1 MEKMDQAI
9 KDRWV
14 AALRSGDYTQGQG
27 RLHATSADGINS
39 FCCLGVLCD
48 LANKENIV
56 STVEAYTTSD
66 GVSVLYD
73 DDESWLPTSVA
84 QWSGVDAQGTFNEGL
99 DNQEFST
106 LAYLNDSGAT
116 FEHIAEVIEE
126 YL

>member
-1 MEKMDQAI
+1 MEKMNPEI
-9 KDRWV
+9 KARWV
-14 AALRSGDYTQGQG
+14 AALRSGEYEQGQG
-27 RLHATSADGINS
+27 RLHATSADRIF

-66 GVSVLYD
+66 GVSMIYD
-73 DDESWLPTSVA
+73 DDESWLPTSVV
-84 QWSGVDAQGTFNEGL
+84 QWSGVDAQGTFNDGL

-106 LAYLNDSGAT
+106 LAYLNDNGAT
-116 FEHIAEVIEE
+116 FDHIAEVIEE

>member
-1 MEKMDQAI
+1 MEKMNQTI
-9 KDRWV
+9 KARWV

-27 RLHATSADGINS
+27 RLHATSASGINS

-48 LANKENIV
+48 LANKENIPLNI
-56 STVEAYTTSD
+56 ELHETSD
-66 GVSVLYD
+66 GVSILYD

-84 QWSGVDAQGTFNEGL
+84 QWSGVDSQGTFNDGS

-106 LAYLNDSGAT
+106 LAYLNDNGAT
-116 FEHIAEVIEE
+116 FDHIATVIEE